1 MAIRADILFQKFFHA
16 LHALLILDFGK
27 RVFDGVNGVKIGKIQ
42 ISGLTGI
49 LIVIENVLFLRR
61 TVEYDVLFLLGQIP
75 ERDICPH
82 AHFTADVRHE
92 RPHQAVPRRDSA
104 LVDSQ
109 RVIGNQRRHI
119 YGVYHSRSAT
129 FCARALRIERQL
141 LGGRRVKMRAAFRAD
156 QFLSGC
162 DKQRRLQIVSV
173 RAAVACKAGIHQTQ
187 AVEQLCSRAERAA
200 DTRHTGALMQ
210 RQRGG
215 DIQHLIYAGFG
226 RLRHSAAGVG
236 RQRFEIPARAFRVQ
250 YAQCQRGF
258 AGAGH
263 TRNSHNFTQR
273 NIYINVFKVVD
284 FCATNQHFINHTW
297 PHRLFL
303 VSSES
308 LRAAVLQLNPFYG
321 SR

>member
-92 RPHQAVPRRDSA
+92 RPHQAVPRGDGS
-104 LVDSQ
+104 LVDGQ
-109 RVIGNQRRHI
+109 RIIRHQRRHI

-156 QFLSGC
+156 QLFSGC
-162 DKQRRLQIVSV
+162 DQKGRGEIMPV
-173 RAAVACKAGIHQTQ
+173 RAAVAG
-187 AVEQLCSRAERAA
+187 
-200 DTRHTGALMQ
+200 
-210 RQRGG
+210 
-215 DIQHLIYAGFG
+215 
-226 RLRHSAAGVG
+226 
-236 RQRFEIPARAFRVQ
+236 
-250 YAQCQRGF
+250 
-258 AGAGH
+258 
-263 TRNSHNFTQR
+263 
-273 NIYINVFKVVD
+273 
-284 FCATNQHFINHTW
+284 
-297 PHRLFL
+297 
-303 VSSES
+303 
-308 LRAAVLQLNPFYG
+308 
-321 SR
+321 